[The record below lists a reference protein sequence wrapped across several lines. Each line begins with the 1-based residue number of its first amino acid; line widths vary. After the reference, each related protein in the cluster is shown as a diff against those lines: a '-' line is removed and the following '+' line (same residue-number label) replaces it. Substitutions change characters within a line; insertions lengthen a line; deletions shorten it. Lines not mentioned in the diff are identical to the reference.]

1 MDEALRIL
9 SETGRWRARN
19 VKYWAGSWN
28 RIREQLPTFTTEDF
42 QTREDGPANP
52 YLKAVVRQPLNVT
65 EKAIPVG
72 VVSFSY
78 TLAQHLTV
86 GEKCLEGLKSI
97 GVETANI
104 DCEVGLTQLGE
115 WMNLRFYLPDP
126 YNWTPPD
133 KHPIRLRLECTNSV
147 DGSSRLVILLS
158 WLRLVCSNGLV
169 VRESKTEI
177 RDIHNDRLNLDKIP
191 EVINESMTFID
202 KDVNRLMKWS
212 NRRVQIESL
221 VTWVNVPLSN
231 RWGKKAACR
240 VFHIC
245 ESGHD
250 VELTDPFASGTAI
263 EKPVQK
269 LGPVP
274 GAPERV
280 KNVYDVSQALS
291 WIATNRT
298 NTEERL
304 IWQSQIPEIV
314 DELIVTL

>member
-1 MDEALRIL
+1 MEQPSCPDRIF
-9 SETGRWRARN
+9 GHMGQRASF
-19 VKYWAGSWN
+19 K
-28 RIREQLPTFTTEDF
+28 
-42 QTREDGPANP
+42 
-52 YLKAVVRQPLNVT
+52 PLG
-65 EKAIPVG
+65 K
-72 VVSFSY
+72 
-78 TLAQHLTV
+78 
-86 GEKCLEGLKSI
+86 
-97 GVETANI
+97 
-104 DCEVGLTQLGE
+104 
-115 WMNLRFYLPDP
+115 
-126 YNWTPPD
+126 
-133 KHPIRLRLECTNSV
+133 
-147 DGSSRLVILLS
+147 
-158 WLRLVCSNGLV
+158 
-169 VRESKTEI
+169 ES
-177 RDIHNDRLNLDKIP
+177 
-191 EVINESMTFID
+191 
-202 KDVNRLMKWS
+202 
-212 NRRVQIESL
+212 
-221 VTWVNVPLSN
+221 
-231 RWGKKAACR
+231 ACR